1 MSKNNGKISLVLSG
15 GGTRGAIHIGVL
27 QALKDAG
34 IKVNAVA
41 GTSIGAIVGV
51 FLAAGIEPEDMIA
64 TMKSQSFRKLLKP
77 SLSRMGL
84 ITMKRLYDILR
95 KFEIPASFSEL
106 DIPFYCCASEVES
119 ANYELFHEGDLHKA
133 VAASA
138 SIPILFEPVI
148 IEGKYYVDGGLLN
161 NLPVEAFEDSDDF
174 VVGVNINNY
183 KPLSHYT
190 IKNIGERI
198 MSIVVQQTVKDRL
211 SKVDHLINPRLE
223 KPHSIMSMKNLDK
236 LFEIGY
242 REGARFADQWV

>member
-1 MSKNNGKISLVLSG
+1 MSENNKTVSLVLSG
-15 GGTRGAIHIGVL
+15 GGARGAIHIGVL
-27 QALKDAG
+27 QALKNAG

-51 FLAAGIEPEDMIA
+51 LLAAGIEPEDMIA
-64 TMKSQSFRKLLKP
+64 TMKSQSFRKIVKP

-84 ITMKRLYDILR
+84 ITMKRLYDILK
-95 KFEIPASFSEL
+95 KFNIPVNFSDL
-106 DIPFYCCASEVES
+106 RMPFYCCAAEVES
-119 ANYELFHEGDLHKA
+119 ANYKLFHEGNLHKA

-148 IEGKYYVDGGLLN
+148 IDGKYYVDGGLLN
-161 NLPVEAFEDSDDF
+161 NFPVEAYEKTDDF
-174 VVGVNINNY
+174 VLGVNINNY

-198 MSIVVQQTVKDRL
+198 MSIVVQHTVKDRL
-211 SKVDHLINPRLE
+211 SKCDYLINPRLE

-242 REGARFADQWV
+242 REGVHFANQWV